1 MSFAF
6 AGGRIGAAVTMLMMA
21 FAITTTDSFQPSIP
35 PSKVPRSI
43 LSVRSK
49 ALSSQVATSLSSKLF
64 SDKFNRDI
72 DERIRQRAAGQGGGS
87 MAAGAVLG
95 GLIGGP
101 FGALF
106 GAQIGANF
114 GAKNAMNKAR
124 KEEMERL
131 GITQDMLDAAEEIGL
146 ALQQSMEGM
155 EATKNSLQTHQSLAR
170 RIDSDVTALY
180 DKAKAAIE
188 RNDEEAARNFLLKR
202 TQEQESLKKVL
213 KMCAEEKKRLEIMEG
228 NVDVLQKR
236 AMEVEG
242 MLQRTV
248 GAKARQDSFIDF
260 SVSSEDPLLRKF
272 KDLGID

>member
-1 MSFAF
+1 
-6 AGGRIGAAVTMLMMA
+6 
-21 FAITTTDSFQPSIP
+21 
-35 PSKVPRSI
+35 
-43 LSVRSK
+43 
-49 ALSSQVATSLSSKLF
+49 
-64 SDKFNRDI
+64 
-72 DERIRQRAAGQGGGS
+72 

-106 GAQIGANF
+106 GAQIGANL
-114 GAKNAMNKAR
+114 GVKNALNKAR

-131 GITQDMLDAAEEIGL
+131 GITQEMLDAAEEIGF

-170 RIDSDVTALY
+170 RIDSDVTELY
-180 DKAKAAIE
+180 NKATAAME
-188 RNDEEAARNFLLKR
+188 RNDEDAARNFLLKR

-213 KMCAEEKKRLEIMEG
+213 KLCAEEKKRLEIMES
-228 NVDVLQKR
+228 NVDALQRR

-248 GAKARQDSFIDF
+248 GAKARQDSFTDF
-260 SVSSEDPLLRKF
+260 SISSEDPLLQKF
-272 KDLGID
+272 KDMGID